1 MSSVKK
7 RETLSVKELTQ
18 GINKSGND
26 NVSGGFWSQLKWFVS
41 GLVKNKKAEKLYR
54 FFFIF
59 YFFISGYSLLKV
71 ETTKF
76 SLALKW
82 CQSIIVCR

>member
-1 MSSVKK
+1 MSSAKK

-41 GLVKNKKAEKLYR
+41 GLMKNKKAEKLYR
-54 FFFIF
+54 FFFF
-59 YFFISGYSLLKV
+59 FFISGYSLLKV

-76 SLALKW
+76 SIVLKW
-82 CQSIIVCR
+82 CQRIIVCR